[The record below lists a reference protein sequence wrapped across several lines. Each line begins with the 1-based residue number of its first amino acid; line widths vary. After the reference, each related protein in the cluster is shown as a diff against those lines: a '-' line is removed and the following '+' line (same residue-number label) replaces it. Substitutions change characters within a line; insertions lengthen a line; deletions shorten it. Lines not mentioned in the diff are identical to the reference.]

1 MSTKSYFQKLIIPAL
16 LTVIYMIV
24 IGYFEYDDLST
35 LFHFAYYFLLI
46 AYLFLIGEL
55 SKLSTLLLK
64 NIHYLHFLKNVTK
77 TIIASLFIGS
87 FYNLVIVSMTPNIA
101 IERAYYIPIGQTQN
115 MVMWFVTL
123 AILKPI
129 ADTLIYH
136 RMMISLE
143 TRQASYCTMMITLI
157 IQAIV
162 NMGSPIGGIA
172 LALMSI
178 PPMLSYI
185 YTQDISVS
193 LTSQFLMNLSNLLA
207 LTLFFL

>member
-1 MSTKSYFQKLIIPAL
+1 MKTKSYFQKLIIPMI
-16 LTVIYMIV
+16 LTVIYMV
-24 IGYFEYDDLST
+24 VVGYFEYDDLST

-46 AYLFLIGEL
+46 VYLFVIGEL

-77 TIIASLFIGS
+77 TIVASLVIGS
-87 FYNLVIVSMTPNIA
+87 FYNLVIASAMPNIA

-123 AILKPI
+123 AFLKPI

-136 RMMISLE
+136 RMMISLK
-143 TRQASYCTMMITLI
+143 TRQASYCTMLIALI

-172 LALMSI
+172 LVLMSI

-185 YTQDISVS
+185 YTEDISVS

-207 LTLFFL
+207 LMIFFS